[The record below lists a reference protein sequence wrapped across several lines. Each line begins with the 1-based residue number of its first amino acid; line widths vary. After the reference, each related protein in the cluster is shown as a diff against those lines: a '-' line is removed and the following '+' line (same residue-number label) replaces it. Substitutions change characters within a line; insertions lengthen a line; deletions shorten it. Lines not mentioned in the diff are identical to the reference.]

1 MPVTSN
7 HFGLGWKDM
16 TERVTAGGLTLSPQL
31 LEQLGWQEGQEV
43 EIQLQ
48 GDRLT
53 IVPTPAMEPAILR
66 RSLGYLLERVGDA
79 ATVGPPRRLPDC
91 WEVPVFLSYADRQ
104 LGVLIFSLAGE
115 LLLEAST
122 SPQVM
127 TEAARMAAA
136 DLPIGSPGG
145 RTS

>member
-1 MPVTSN
+1 MPAAPD
-7 HFGLGWKDM
+7 HLRLGWRDM

-79 ATVGPPRRLPDC
+79 ATIGRPVGCASPARRRSPT
-91 WEVPVFLSYADRQ
+91 
-104 LGVLIFSLAGE
+104 AG
-115 LLLEAST
+115 
-122 SPQVM
+122 
-127 TEAARMAAA
+127 
-136 DLPIGSPGG
+136 
-145 RTS
+145 